1 MTKITTRNTKQEIIA
16 AYNAAT
22 KELKALKAKGT
33 AAPPASQKA
42 LPPSPEEPVRPKA
55 NGELSVADIIASLR
69 SLTTSIGE
77 SASSLQSE
85 LTTEATELQRIRE
98 QASAVTRELQTLHG
112 IEVSEGSLAELIAR
126 YAESNEKAAEELTA
140 KREAFEKEMNAS
152 REAWNKE
159 QEDHLRKSEE
169 AEAERSKAR
178 ERDAAEHAYEL
189 EQRDAKVSDERAQ
202 RSKSF
207 EHELVVL
214 REGKETEWTEREKQ
228 LAEREREAAELR
240 SKAEAFEAEREAAVK
255 KAEIEGMGIAR
266 KQTKTQLDLKTKDN
280 DGVRRVFELKIES
293 LGEVIAKQEAQI
305 EQLSKALETAR
316 KQTTELA
323 VKAIDGAS
331 NASSFEAIKEIAL
344 EQAKNTQKG
353 K

>member
-140 KREAFEKEMNAS
+140 KREAFEKEMNARRGTRS
-152 REAWNKE
+152 R
-159 QEDHLRKSEE
+159 RTTC
-169 AEAERSKAR
+169 AR
-178 ERDAAEHAYEL
+178 ARRPRPSAA
-189 EQRDAKVSDERAQ
+189 RP
-202 RSKSF
+202 
-207 EHELVVL
+207 
-214 REGKETEWTEREKQ
+214 
-228 LAEREREAAELR
+228 
-240 SKAEAFEAEREAAVK
+240 
-255 KAEIEGMGIAR
+255 
-266 KQTKTQLDLKTKDN
+266 
-280 DGVRRVFELKIES
+280 
-293 LGEVIAKQEAQI
+293 
-305 EQLSKALETAR
+305 
-316 KQTTELA
+316 
-323 VKAIDGAS
+323 AS
-331 NASSFEAIKEIAL
+331 VTRPSTPTSSSSA
-344 EQAKNTQKG
+344 TPR
-353 K
+353 